1 MRVATYTRISTDE
14 EHQPY
19 SLDAQDTRLGS
30 YIASQDGWE
39 LTRRYSDR
47 MTGST
52 LDRPELQRALADA
65 RLGRFDLMLVYR
77 VDRLSRSVRG
87 LAQILEELDHTP
99 VVFRSATEPFDTGT
113 PAGRMMVQ
121 MLGVFA
127 EFERATL
134 VDRVIAGMERKAAA
148 GGWLGGPNPYG
159 YRYNSAVGMLEPDA
173 SEAATVRTIFDLYVT
188 KKLGT
193 RAVANWLNSHG
204 HQTRAGRRWSA
215 VTVFDILC
223 NPVHVGR
230 VEFRGASYPAPHV
243 ALVGQDAFEATQKTL
258 AARAE
263 HAWKRRSNTSDYLLS
278 GLVRCGRCGS
288 RFLGTVAHGRKGP
301 YRYYTCFSRNRYGR
315 HGCQADRLP
324 ADAFERA
331 VLASMQ
337 ATYSD
342 SGLIDRAVAGAIKKA
357 NAAVPSKRS
366 ELRSLEAKIEK
377 AEQALQRYFDAFESG
392 SLTARRLA
400 GRIDELEHRLAELR
414 IHRETLQEELA
425 ETSVV
430 APTATDLGAVMT
442 AMADAMES
450 GTLSQ
455 RKALMQQ
462 LVTEIRVESR
472 SAIFPTY
479 RLPAPPVRVISGVV
493 GRGGLEPPTSAFSRR
508 ERRASLF
515 SSSDCGERRARG
527 YVAQRRSQDR
537 RRATVG
543 LDVIHPRDTQFLAY
557 RAHVEHGWVREYHAE
572 TAAAVCGNH
581 PVATRLAALVEVCAD
596 AARVGDHVRT
606 WAALAEA
613 RRLAIVVKPDA

>member
-1 MRVATYTRISTDE
+1 VRVATYTRISTDE

-19 SLDAQDTRLGS
+19 SLEAQDTRLRA
-30 YIASQDGWE
+30 YVASQEGWE

-52 LDRPELQRALADA
+52 LERPELQRALADG

-87 LAQILEELDHTP
+87 LAQILEELDHSH

-159 YRYNSAVGMLEPDA
+159 YRYNPAVAKLEPDEA
-173 SEAATVRTIFDLYVT
+173 EAATVRTIFDLYVT

-193 RAVANWLNSHG
+193 RALANWLNSHG
-204 HQTRAGRRWSA
+204 HQTRAGRPWSA

-230 VEFRGASYPAPHV
+230 VEFRGAAYPAPHV
-243 ALVGQDAFEATQKTL
+243 ALVSQDAFDAAQKML
-258 AARAE
+258 AARKEA
-263 HAWKRRSNTSDYLLS
+263 AWKRRSNTSDYLLS
-278 GLVRCGRCGS
+278 GVVRCGKCGN
-288 RFLGTVAHGRKGP
+288 RFLGTVAHGRKRP

-324 ADAFERA
+324 ADAFEHA
-331 VLASMQ
+331 VVASMQ
-337 ATYSD
+337 ATYSNSD
-342 SGLIDRAVAGAIKKA
+342 LIERAVTGAMKRA
-357 NAAVPSKRS
+357 NATLPGKRS
-366 ELRSLEAKIEK
+366 ELRSLEARIER

-392 SLTARRLA
+392 SLAAGRLA
-400 GRIDELEHRLAELR
+400 GRMDELERRLAELR
-414 IHRETLQEELA
+414 AQRETLQEELA
-425 ETSVV
+425 DKSIVTPTTS
-430 APTATDLGAVMT
+430 DIGAVLT
-442 AMADAMES
+442 ALNDAMGN
-450 GTLSQ
+450 GTHSQ

-462 LVTEIRVESR
+462 LVAEIRVESR

-493 GRGGLEPPTSAFSRR
+493 GPGGLEPRLPVWNQCTG
-508 ERRASLF
+508 EGETNGAS
-515 SSSDCGERRARG
+515 S
-527 YVAQRRSQDR
+527 
-537 RRATVG
+537 G
-543 LDVIHPRDTQFLAY
+543 L
-557 RAHVEHGWVREYHAE
+557 AHLIGWH
-572 TAAAVCGNH
+572 
-581 PVATRLAALVEVCAD
+581 RLLN
-596 AARVGDHVRT
+596 G
-606 WAALAEA
+606 
-613 RRLAIVVKPDA
+613 AIDDKGLM

>member
-1 MRVATYTRISTDE
+1 LRVATYTRISTDE
-14 EHQPY
+14 AHQPY
-19 SLDAQDTRLGS
+19 SLEAQDTRLRA
-30 YIASQDGWE
+30 YVASQEGWE

-52 LDRPELQRALADA
+52 LERPELQRALADS

-77 VDRLSRSVRG
+77 VDRLARSVRG
-87 LAQILEELDHTP
+87 LAQILEELDHSH

-159 YRYNSAVGMLEPDA
+159 YRYNSAVAKLEPD
-173 SEAATVRTIFDLYVT
+173 EAEGATVRTIFDLYVT

-204 HQTRAGRRWSA
+204 HHTRAGRIWSA

-223 NPVHVGR
+223 NPVHIGR
-230 VEFRGASYPAPHV
+230 IEFRGASYEAPHA
-243 ALVGQDAFEATQKTL
+243 ALVSQDTFEAAQTML
-258 AARAE
+258 AARKGL
-263 HAWKRRSNTSDYLLS
+263 AWKRRSNSSDYLLS
-278 GLVRCGRCGS
+278 GIVRCGKCGN

-342 SGLIDRAVAGAIKKA
+342 SDLIERAVASAKKKA
-357 NAAVPSKRS
+357 NATLPSKRS
-366 ELRSLEAKIEK
+366 ELRSLDAKIEK
-377 AEQALQRYFDAFESG
+377 VEQALQRYFDAFESG
-392 SLTARRLA
+392 SLAAGRLA
-400 GRIDELEHRLAELR
+400 GRMDELERRLGELR
-414 IHRETLQEELA
+414 SQRETLQEELA
-425 ETSVV
+425 DRSIVV
-430 APTATDLGAVMT
+430 PTTKDIGAVLT
-442 AMADAMES
+442 AIDDVMGND
-450 GTLSQ
+450 TLSQ

-462 LVTEIRVESR
+462 LVSEIRVESR
-472 SAIFPTY
+472 SEIFPTY

-493 GRGGLEPPTSAFSRR
+493 GRGGLEPPTSALDRTAHCINWPGSYP
-508 ERRASLF
+508 SLVQW
-515 SSSDCGERRARG
+515 GAG
-527 YVAQRRSQDR
+527 P
-537 RRATVG
+537 TP
-543 LDVIHPRDTQFLAY
+543 HPRP
-557 RAHVEHGWVREYHAE
+557 G
-572 TAAAVCGNH
+572 
-581 PVATRLAALVEVCAD
+581 PVTVNVQLPYESI
-596 AARVGDHVRT
+596 T
-606 WAALAEA
+606 
-613 RRLAIVVKPDA
+613 K

>member
-19 SLDAQDTRLGS
+19 SLEAQDTRLRA
-30 YIASQDGWE
+30 YVASQEGWE

-52 LDRPELQRALADA
+52 LERPELQRALADG

-87 LAQILEELDHTP
+87 LAQILEELDHSH

-159 YRYNSAVGMLEPDA
+159 YRYNPAAAKLEPDEA
-173 SEAATVRTIFDLYVT
+173 EAATVRTIFDLYVT

-193 RAVANWLNSHG
+193 RAAANWLNSHG
-204 HQTRAGRRWSA
+204 HHTRAGRPWSA

-243 ALVGQDAFEATQKTL
+243 ALVSQDAFEAAQEML
-258 AARAE
+258 AARKEA
-263 HAWKRRSNTSDYLLS
+263 AWKRRSNTSDYLLS
-278 GLVRCGRCGS
+278 GVVRCGKCGN

-324 ADAFERA
+324 AGAFEHA
-331 VLASMQ
+331 VVASMQ
-337 ATYSD
+337 ATYSNSD
-342 SGLIDRAVAGAIKKA
+342 LIERAVTGAMKKA
-357 NAAVPSKRS
+357 NATLPGKRS
-366 ELRSLEAKIEK
+366 ELRSLEARVEK

-392 SLTARRLA
+392 SLTAGRLA
-400 GRIDELEHRLAELR
+400 GRMDELERRLAELR
-414 IHRETLQEELA
+414 TQRETLQEEVA
-425 ETSVV
+425 DKSIVTPSTS
-430 APTATDLGAVMT
+430 DIGAVLT
-442 AMADAMES
+442 ALEDAMGN
-450 GTLSQ
+450 GTHSQ

-462 LVTEIRVESR
+462 LVAEIRVESR

-493 GRGGLEPPTSAFSRR
+493 GRGGLEPPTSALS
-508 ERRASLF
+508 A
-515 SSSDCGERRARG
+515 
-527 YVAQRRSQDR
+527 RRS
-537 RRATVG
+537 AS
-543 LDVIHPRDTQFLAY
+543 
-557 RAHVEHGWVREYHAE
+557 
-572 TAAAVCGNH
+572 
-581 PVATRLAALVEVCAD
+581 
-596 AARVGDHVRT
+596 
-606 WAALAEA
+606 
-613 RRLAIVVKPDA
+613 

>member
-19 SLDAQDTRLGS
+19 SLEAQDTRLRA
-30 YIASQDGWE
+30 YIASQEGWE

-52 LDRPELQRALADA
+52 LERPELQRALADG

-87 LAQILEELDHTP
+87 LAQILEELDHAH

-159 YRYNSAVGMLEPDA
+159 YRYNPAVAKLEPD
-173 SEAATVRTIFDLYVT
+173 EAEGATVRTIFDLYVT

-193 RAVANWLNSHG
+193 RALANWLNSHG
-204 HQTRAGRRWSA
+204 HQTRAGRPWSA
-215 VTVFDILC
+215 VTVFDILR

-243 ALVGQDAFEATQKTL
+243 ALVSQDTFEAAQTML
-258 AARAE
+258 AARKE
-263 HAWKRRSNTSDYLLS
+263 LAWKRRSNSSDYLLS
-278 GLVRCGRCGS
+278 GIVRCGKCGN

-324 ADAFERA
+324 ADAFESA

-337 ATYSD
+337 TTYSD
-342 SGLIDRAVAGAIKKA
+342 SNLIERAVASAKRKA
-357 NAAVPSKRS
+357 NATLPSKRS

-392 SLTARRLA
+392 SLTAGRLA
-400 GRIDELEHRLAELR
+400 GRMDELEHRLAELR
-414 IHRETLQEELA
+414 TQRETLQEEVV
-425 ETSVV
+425 EKSIV
-430 APTATDLGAVMT
+430 APTTTDIGSVLT
-442 AMADAMES
+442 AIDDAMDQ
-450 GTLSQ
+450 GTLPQ

-462 LVTEIRVESR
+462 LVAEIRVDSR

-493 GRGGLEPPTSAFSRR
+493 GRRGLEPRTSEAQCL
-508 ERRASLF
+508 ER
-515 SSSDCGERRARG
+515 
-527 YVAQRRSQDR
+527 
-537 RRATVG
+537 
-543 LDVIHPRDTQFLAY
+543 
-557 RAHVEHGWVREYHAE
+557 
-572 TAAAVCGNH
+572 
-581 PVATRLAALVEVCAD
+581 CA
-596 AARVGDHVRT
+596 
-606 WAALAEA
+606 
-613 RRLAIVVKPDA
+613 